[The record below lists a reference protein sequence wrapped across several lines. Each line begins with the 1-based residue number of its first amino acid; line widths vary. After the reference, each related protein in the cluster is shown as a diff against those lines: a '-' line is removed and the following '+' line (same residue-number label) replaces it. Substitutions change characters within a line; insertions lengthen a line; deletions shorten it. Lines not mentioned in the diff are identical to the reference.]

1 VDLAPVVEST
11 VDALRVAGQVEHQ
24 LSCRLDPAWVLADR
38 TRIEQVIGN
47 LVTNALK
54 YTPHGGT
61 VDIELAAEGGEACL
75 TVRDSGVGIGPE
87 LMPRLFDIFVQGPV
101 SIDRSRGGLGI
112 GLSLVR
118 SLVSLHGGTIAAES
132 EGPGKGST
140 FTLRL
145 PLLPGNRRTAREPD
159 AVRAAPARPALS
171 TVLLIDDNEDARRML
186 SAQLTTAGYRVLE
199 ASDGIEGIAM
209 ARTQKPELSIV
220 DIGLPGMDGYQIAA
234 SLRADPAM
242 RGMRLIALTGYG
254 QETDR
259 RRALDAGFD
268 DHFVKPLK
276 FDELTRSL
284 AST

>member
-1 VDLAPVVEST
+1 
-11 VDALRVAGQVEHQ
+11 
-24 LSCRLDPAWVLADR
+24 
-38 TRIEQVIGN
+38 
-47 LVTNALK
+47 
-54 YTPHGGT
+54 
-61 VDIELAAEGGEACL
+61 
-75 TVRDSGVGIGPE
+75 
-87 LMPRLFDIFVQGPV
+87 
-101 SIDRSRGGLGI
+101 
-112 GLSLVR
+112 
-118 SLVSLHGGTIAAES
+118 
-132 EGPGKGST
+132 
-140 FTLRL
+140 
-145 PLLPGNRRTAREPD
+145 
-159 AVRAAPARPALS
+159 
-171 TVLLIDDNEDARRML
+171 
-186 SAQLTTAGYRVLE
+186 VLE

-234 SLRADPAM
+234 NLRADPAM